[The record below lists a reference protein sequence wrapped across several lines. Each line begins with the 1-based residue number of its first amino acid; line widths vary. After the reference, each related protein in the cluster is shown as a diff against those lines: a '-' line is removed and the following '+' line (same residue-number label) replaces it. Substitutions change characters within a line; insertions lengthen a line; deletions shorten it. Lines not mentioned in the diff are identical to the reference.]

1 MSSSFT
7 RNVVDNTPTDC
18 QKLVAPVPAPE
29 VKAASMIVKRSV
41 GSAVTDHPGNRSPA
55 NPGAVLKS
63 LRKRNGWTLTEVS
76 KRTGLPVSTLSKLEN
91 GKMGLTFDKL
101 LRISEGLQVDFAR
114 LVGPAAAASPGY
126 GRTDFTGR
134 RSITRAGE
142 GKTIDIPHGS
152 YLYLS
157 SELLNK
163 RMIPIIGEVRA
174 RTLAEFGEFHVH
186 PGEEHLYVLEGELE
200 LHTETY
206 APVRLK
212 RGDSIYFDSGMG
224 HAYIAVG
231 DKPCRVISL
240 CATSETRL
248 ISVLEGKSASDN

>member
-1 MSSSFT
+1 MNAAK
-7 RNVVDNTPTDC
+7 RNRATAT
-18 QKLVAPVPAPE
+18 
-29 VKAASMIVKRSV
+29 KAGTGV
-41 GSAVTDHPGNRSPA
+41 HPGERSTA
-55 NPGAVLKS
+55 KPGAVLKS

-76 KRTGLPVSTLSKLEN
+76 QRTGLPVSTLSKLEN
-91 GKMGLTFDKL
+91 GKMALTFDKL
-101 LRISEGLQVDFAR
+101 LRLSEGLQVDFSR
-114 LVGPAAAASPGY
+114 LFGPAAAAASGY
-126 GRTDFTGR
+126 GRQDFSGR

-142 GKTIDIPHGS
+142 GKVIEVPHGS

-174 RTLAEFGEFHVH
+174 RALAEFGEFHSH
-186 PGEEHLYVLEGELE
+186 PGEEHLYVLDGELD

-224 HAYIAVG
+224 HAYVAVG
-231 DKPCRVISL
+231 DAPCRVISL
-240 CATSETRL
+240 CATSETQL
-248 ISVLEGKSASDN
+248 INVLEGKTEDSEG

>member
-1 MSSSFT
+1 MNAAK
-7 RNVVDNTPTDC
+7 RNRATAT
-18 QKLVAPVPAPE
+18 
-29 VKAASMIVKRSV
+29 KAGTGV
-41 GSAVTDHPGNRSPA
+41 HPGERSTA
-55 NPGAVLKS
+55 KPGAVLKS

-76 KRTGLPVSTLSKLEN
+76 QRTGLPVSTLSKLEN
-91 GKMGLTFDKL
+91 GKMALTFDKL
-101 LRISEGLQVDFAR
+101 LRLSEGLQVDFSR
-114 LVGPAAAASPGY
+114 LFGPAAAAASGY
-126 GRTDFTGR
+126 GRQDFSGR

-142 GKTIDIPHGS
+142 GKVIEVPHGS

-174 RTLAEFGEFHVH
+174 RTLAEFGEFHSH
-186 PGEEHLYVLEGELE
+186 PGEEHLYVLDGELD

-224 HAYIAVG
+224 HAYLAVG
-231 DKPCRVISL
+231 DAPCRVISL

-248 ISVLEGKSASDN
+248 INVLEGKTEDSEA

>member
-1 MSSSFT
+1 MT
-7 RNVVDNTPTDC
+7 
-18 QKLVAPVPAPE
+18 
-29 VKAASMIVKRSV
+29 
-41 GSAVTDHPGNRSPA
+41 AVHSPGERSPA
-55 NPGAVLKS
+55 KPGTVLKS
-63 LRKRNGWTLTEVS
+63 LRKRNGWTLTDVS
-76 KRTGLPVSTLSKLEN
+76 QRTGLPVSTLSKLEN
-91 GKMGLTFDKL
+91 GKMALTFDKL
-101 LRISEGLQVDFAR
+101 LRLSEGLQVDFSR
-114 LVGPAAAASPGY
+114 LFGPAAAAASGY
-126 GRTDFTGR
+126 GRQDFSGR

-142 GKTIDIPHGS
+142 GKVIDVLHGS

-174 RTLAEFGEFHVH
+174 RTLADFGEFHRH
-186 PGEEHLYVLEGELE
+186 PGEEHLYVLDGELD

-231 DKPCRVISL
+231 DEPCRVISL

-248 ISVLEGKSASDN
+248 MNVLEGKQPEDSEA